1 MKSRR
6 LTQVDVTKLV
16 GVSQAAV
23 SQVLNHNDSIRPKE
37 TRQRILD
44 AIDRLGYAPNTLA
57 QSLGNL
63 IAYLYNRYHEWISI
77 MKNRHLEQT
86 ISNVIL
92 MGKEVKRIKI
102 L

>member
-44 AIDRLGYAPNTLA
+44 AIDRLGYVPNTPA
-57 QSLGNL
+57 QSIGNH
-63 IAYLYNRYHEWISI
+63 RYHEWISI
-77 MKNRHLEQT
+77 MKNRHLEHT